1 MAERELR
8 IRAIADVSQ
17 AKAALQS
24 LSGEQVKQQAAAT
37 ASDAAAKRQAADL
50 AKLQLEQAKAT
61 GAGAEAVKKL
71 GQEFKAAA
79 AEAKVAA
86 AEAKVL
92 ARAASEVR
100 VQERNQAFAVRQA
113 ERQARAAAVP
123 VADREA
129 VRAEKFALK
138 RAGLLPEG
146 LMDEKGAVSGGAV
159 AGGLAAAI
167 TAAIMAGFASIGND
181 QRSAQ
186 KKAADKASSLVD
198 QMDEITKKGRENG
211 MSDADI
217 GKLLNAIQTMPGV
230 ADSSTLARAALAKV
244 SEGDTQGALGAVL
257 KTAQGEAPVTE
268 VQAAEHAKRRG
279 LRDIERAAA
288 VNDIKSI
295 NDNAEEERAK
305 AIRSDMEARGAQTA
319 LGKGLSFAMTDIYK
333 GVGAGDVLDYLAS
346 GVGLNPGLSGEKG
359 RLKALDFGNQVST
372 RGALT
377 ATLEAAT
384 GTRDKGGSR
393 FDPIFVESNQPRRL
407 GGD

>member
-1 MAERELR
+1 MADRELR

-50 AKLQLEQAKAT
+50 AKLQLENAKAT

-100 VQERNQAFAVRQA
+100 VQERNQAFAARQSERQKAAQDKTAAAAAAQLAAQSAQA
-113 ERQARAAAVP
+113 ETADAR
-123 VADREA
+123 EG
-129 VRAEKFALK
+129 VRAKKVAL
-138 RAGLLPEG
+138 RGLVPEG
-146 LMDEKGAVSGGAV
+146 VLNEQGGISRGAL
-159 AGGLAAAI
+159 AGGLSAAI
-167 TAAIMAGFASIGND
+167 TAAIFAGFKLIAEE
-181 QRSAQ
+181 QRAAQ
-186 KKAADKASSLVD
+186 KASADKSSSLVD
-198 QMDEITKKGRENG
+198 QMDEIAKKGRENG

-217 GKLLNAIQTMPGV
+217 GKLLNAIQTLPGV
-230 ADSSTLARAALAKV
+230 ADSSTLAKAALAKV

-257 KTAQGEAPVTE
+257 KAAEGEKPVTE
-268 VQAAEHAKRRG
+268 LQAAEQAKRRG
-279 LRDIERAAA
+279 LRDVERVQALTN
-288 VNDIKSI
+288 V
-295 NDNAEEERAK
+295 DNVQASAGEEQAK
-305 AIRSDMEARGAQTA
+305 AIRADMQARGAQTVIGRGLA
-319 LGKGLSFAMTDIYK
+319 AGASVLGMGEQSQ
-333 GVGAGDVLDYLAS
+333 LA
-346 GVGLNPGLSGEKG
+346 
-359 RLKALDFGNQVST
+359 ALDFGNQVT
-372 RGALT
+372 VRGPVT
-377 ATLEAAT
+377 ATVEALT
-384 GTRDKGGSR
+384 GTRDKGGSK